1 MESVRPKRTAKLPAR
16 LLDTDIQVE
25 IQKVAEEITSLQSSL
40 TTTPE
45 GQGRARPVV
54 SPASSLTET
63 PEGQDRSPS
72 TVPLAEED
80 ALEKERTA
88 LLEEIRI
95 LELAKE
101 VEDLRRRKVQLQ
113 FRSTARREFNPPPA
127 EASPSAPTGPGRE
140 GQGLAWSIDVESA
153 KDKSVKDRPGLS
165 QDQAVTHDAA
175 SPHDVARTIQDLRRD
190 SAAVAEVDRILGAM
204 SLQPAPVLP
213 LPDPGKLSLPDP
225 SVQPVRQN
233 PGLGLPA
240 ANPSVPPAQTNSGL
254 SSAPPTEQ
262 PAKPS
267 PNPLVAPKPS
277 VQPTDQRAKVD
288 IDQSKELQGLLNVYG
303 VDLQRTSEYD
313 IKDAESSQGFA
324 EKARSIAEEKLC
336 PRYEGVDSRRR
347 QRFAEVLNQL
357 NQPMGDWEELGMGDE
372 DSLVRQTPV
381 GRYYPKTENSE
392 ERKLVWALRQSCS
405 TFHNQHVLYAN
416 QFFLQF
422 QDPQPGAG
430 FCANRLVVDFDE
442 VLSWLEDIPEDLAPA
457 VGDEGPA
464 YTLQDG
470 GELRH
475 YRSPRC
481 LYPVPGAPYP
491 TMLSTTV
498 PAAFPSSMF
507 DQQDGHLINCPVG
520 ELIKLDEDPP
530 NDVQLIELDQKQ
542 SDVKTSDQTQEL
554 VALFEE
560 NGAHT
565 QEHKD
570 EISVQP
576 VKSNLQL
583 LEELL
588 GGCEVCPSNVDDVVE
603 GIKVEKDINQIHN
616 SDGGKASCRQIHVDP
631 EF

>member
-63 PEGQDRSPS
+63 PEGQDRGRPVTSPPS

-277 VQPTDQRAKVD
+277 VQPTDQRGKQKLTSGFFRTPRSSSR
-288 IDQSKELQGLLNVYG
+288 IEKNLIWPQEELP
-303 VDLQRTSEYD
+303 
-313 IKDAESSQGFA
+313 AFSSDSG
-324 EKARSIAEEKLC
+324 KLTY
-336 PRYEGVDSRRR
+336 P
-347 QRFAEVLNQL
+347 VLNWDQFL
-357 NQPMGDWEELGMGDE
+357 AGYM
-372 DSLVRQTPV
+372 
-381 GRYYPKTENSE
+381 
-392 ERKLVWALRQSCS
+392 KL
-405 TFHNQHVLYAN
+405 F
-416 QFFLQF
+416 
-422 QDPQPGAG
+422 
-430 FCANRLVVDFDE
+430 
-442 VLSWLEDIPEDLAPA
+442 
-457 VGDEGPA
+457 
-464 YTLQDG
+464 
-470 GELRH
+470 
-475 YRSPRC
+475 
-481 LYPVPGAPYP
+481 
-491 TMLSTTV
+491 
-498 PAAFPSSMF
+498 
-507 DQQDGHLINCPVG
+507 
-520 ELIKLDEDPP
+520 
-530 NDVQLIELDQKQ
+530 
-542 SDVKTSDQTQEL
+542 TS
-554 VALFEE
+554 
-560 NGAHT
+560 
-565 QEHKD
+565 
-570 EISVQP
+570 
-576 VKSNLQL
+576 
-583 LEELL
+583 ELL
-588 GGCEVCPSNVDDVVE
+588 GSVELRERLKLVQQCAEYKLRYPWAPAIRDFHGEVLRAVERGEFDWGDSGYKDHVEHMYRLHVQPHLQCNTTPKTQRPSQSQSQLQETLKYCKLFQSQSCPLSEIIHEDEQFGEVHHICANCL
-603 GIKVEKDINQIHN
+603 NQHN
-616 SDGGKASCRQIHVDP
+616 EAAYDHGASDCNRKGRRGRSATGKQA
-631 EF
+631 